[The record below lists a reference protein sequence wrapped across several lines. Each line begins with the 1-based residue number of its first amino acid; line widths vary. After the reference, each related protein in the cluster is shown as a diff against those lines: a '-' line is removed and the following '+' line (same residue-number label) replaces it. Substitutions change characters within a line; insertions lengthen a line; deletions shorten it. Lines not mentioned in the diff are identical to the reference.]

1 MRRAMQWVYGHLEI
15 LVLSIFAFGVSL
27 HFVKRRGDRQRYL
40 ELRAAYEDAVRE
52 TREGGDAPAAVVR
65 EAELHRAFMNSEM
78 PGWFE
83 GFGRYAA
90 RWLRYSAVAA
100 LLLLFL
106 RGPILQGEA
115 RYERRQ
121 AKVTAALPPAVGQTR
136 VR

>member
-1 MRRAMQWVYGHLEI
+1 MVLRAPGRLS
-15 LVLSIFAFGVSL
+15 VLGLFAFGIVL
-27 HFVKRRGDRQRYL
+27 HFVRRRGERQRYI

-52 TREGGDAPAAVVR
+52 ASESCGDPAAVVR
-65 EAELHRAFMNSEM
+65 EAELHRAFMNSGM

-83 GFGRYAA
+83 GFRRCAA
-90 RWLRYSAVAA
+90 RWLRYSAAAA

-121 AKVTAALPPAVGQTR
+121 AKAPAKLPLAGAQTHAR
-136 VR
+136 